1 MAKHTIII
9 EQASD
14 GTLWGRI
21 EYGDDLLTTS
31 GENIAELKR
40 HFGEQLEGFYREDI
54 SKTKFEVKYDISAFF
69 EHYSELNISAIGKK
83 AGINTAL
90 LRQYKNRIKYPS
102 QQQIKKIEDALHAIG
117 RELSSISLVAL
128 PA

>member
-1 MAKHTIII
+1 MSKHTIII

-14 GTLWGRI
+14 GTLWGHI
-21 EYGDDLLTTS
+21 KYGDDLLTTS

-40 HFGEQLEGFYREDI
+40 HFGEQLEGFYEEDI

-117 RELSSISLVAL
+117 RELSTISLVAVQ
-128 PA
+128 A